1 MEVLF
6 FCNKLNKI
14 VNKHGMHLWKR
25 CHTAKQSNFQNPTKG
40 VRTSIKVKN
49 RFYLSGD
56 DAKYKLYRNKICSLK
71 CKKQLLFFFEY
82 FNTNSNNMKKTWKG
96 IKDLLN
102 RWNKKSK
109 LITQLSVSRPEY
121 LVFSM
126 TTLQQ

>member
-6 FCNKLNKI
+6 FCNKFNKI

-56 DAKYKLYRNKICSLK
+56 DAKYKLYRNKICSSK
-71 CKKQLLFFFEY
+71 CKKQFFQHQLKQYEKDVER
-82 FNTNSNNMKKTWKG
+82 NKG
-96 IKDLLN
+96 FT
-102 RWNKKSK
+102 KSLK
-109 LITQLSVSRPEY
+109 
-121 LVFSM
+121 
-126 TTLQQ
+126 